1 MIDKVGYDWL
11 TKCNNA
17 YYCIY
22 WLKNKNN
29 FGEIEYDY
37 GGKWKSIEIGDI

>member
-1 MIDKVGYDWL
+1 V
-11 TKCNNA
+11 
-17 YYCIY
+17 
-22 WLKNKNN
+22 KNENN

>member
-17 YYCIY
+17 Y
-22 WLKNKNN
+22 WEKNENN